1 MKVIATINHTI
12 DKDTAEYIV
21 KEFGHKPIIED
32 SSPKEINKN
41 KLMSGKIEKRPPI
54 VTIMGHVDHGKTSLL
69 DALRKSNVVSNE
81 FGGITQHIG
90 AYQVSTEKN
99 QLITFID
106 TPGHAAFTEMRARG
120 SKVTDI
126 VVLVVAADDGIKPQ
140 TIEAINHAKAA
151 KVPIIVAIN
160 KSDLPNKNITK
171 IKNDLMRYELVAE
184 DLSGD
189 TLICR
194 SIRYK
199 KN

>member
-1 MKVIATINHTI
+1 
-12 DKDTAEYIV
+12 
-21 KEFGHKPIIED
+21 
-32 SSPKEINKN
+32 
-41 KLMSGKIEKRPPI
+41 
-54 VTIMGHVDHGKTSLL
+54 MGHVDHGKTSLL

-90 AYQVSTEKN
+90 AYQVSTEKKSVN
-99 QLITFID
+99 NFID

-160 KSDLPNKNITK
+160 KSDLPNK
-171 IKNDLMRYELVAE
+171 
-184 DLSGD
+184 
-189 TLICR
+189 TLQNQKR
-194 SIRYK
+194 FNEVRTSS
-199 KN
+199 